1 MYTIDKKLK
10 TCSAAHRLLQ
20 GYQGKCRHLHGHN
33 YAISIRL
40 QGPKL
45 DANGMLIDFGLISQA
60 CNDYIQRHWDHATLV
75 SCDDTELLNFVQQ
88 HQQKHAV
95 IEGDN
100 TSAEVLARTLF
111 TEFEQ
116 IFAKHTETPPGLS
129 LCSVTVN
136 ETDSASAT
144 YSKEATPCL

>member
-1 MYTIDKKLK
+1 MYAVDKKLK
-10 TCSAAHRLLQ
+10 TCSAAHRLLK

-40 QGPKL
+40 QGPTL
-45 DANGMLIDFGLISQA
+45 DADGLLIDFALISQA
-60 CNDYIQRHWDHATLV
+60 CNDFIQRHWDHATLV
-75 SCDDTELLNFVQQ
+75 SRDDTDLLNFVQQ

-111 TEFEQ
+111 TQFEQ
-116 IFAKHTETPPGLS
+116 ILAKHTQAPRGLS
-129 LCSVTVN
+129 LYSVTVN
-136 ETDSASAT
+136 ETESASAT
-144 YSKEATPCL
+144 YIKEAKPCL